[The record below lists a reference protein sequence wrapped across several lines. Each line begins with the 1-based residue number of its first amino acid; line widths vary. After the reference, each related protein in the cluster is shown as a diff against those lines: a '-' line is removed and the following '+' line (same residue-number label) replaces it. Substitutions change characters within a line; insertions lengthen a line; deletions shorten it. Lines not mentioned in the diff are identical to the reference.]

1 MNSRTSASTAR
12 DVPIASIT
20 IGDRYRRDPGDL
32 TELAGSIRDVGLI
45 SPITITAENL
55 LIAGERRLLAC
66 RDVLGWDRI
75 PVYVISTPSLLRCEW
90 AENEI
95 RKAFTVSERVAL
107 ADAITAEV
115 ENAGERRGRPSNVV
129 DLANARDEKNPGHGP
144 EIASGTET
152 RDHVAEVAGF
162 DSSRQLQRARTVL
175 EKGAPELRDAVDRE
189 EVSLRAAVDLTN
201 LDHDAQRAALK
212 GGRFNVIEA
221 AKQFRAKQ
229 RDDDEA
235 LVPRVRTLKAI
246 ADGEFPCLIP
256 GCARGPENPFT
267 NAGSLGNH
275 RLTAHYIRSTNFES
289 MARSQRR
296 DRERELDEARKTPR
310 VITRPDSRGIR
321 PGALDTGDLESLR
334 RLVVNFITG
343 AVPQI
348 KRTGEQIRISVYE
361 LCDPASDL
369 SRKRGTAGIG
379 AVNPDDTFATAS
391 R

>member
-1 MNSRTSASTAR
+1 VNSRTSAPTAR

-32 TELAGSIRDVGLI
+32 TELADSIRDVGLI
-45 SPITITAENL
+45 NPITITAENL
-55 LIAGERRLLAC
+55 LIAGERRILVC
-66 RDVLGWDRI
+66 RDVLGWERI
-75 PVYVISTPSLLRCEW
+75 PVHVISTSSLLRCEW

-107 ADAITAEV
+107 ADAITAEIGSRQ
-115 ENAGERRGRPSNVV
+115 GERTDKVTSIGDAPSAQ
-129 DLANARDEKNPGHGP
+129 LQAHGP
-144 EIASGTET
+144 EVAAGTQT
-152 RDHVAEVAGF
+152 RDHVAEVSGF
-162 DSSRQLQRARTVL
+162 DSEQQLRRARTVL
-175 EKGAPELRDAVDRE
+175 RDGVPELRDAVDRE

-212 GGRFNVIEA
+212 GGRLNVIEA

-235 LVPRVRTLKAI
+235 LVPRVRTLKAL
-246 ADGEFPCLIP
+246 ADGEYPCLIP

-289 MARSQRR
+289 MARGQRR

-321 PGALDTGDLESLR
+321 PGALDTGDLENLR
-334 RLVVNFITG
+334 RLVVNFIAG

-379 AVNPDDTFATAS
+379 PVNPDDTFATAS